1 MPTIAQFHGISIF
14 MYLEIGQPP
23 RLPHFH
29 VYYGEYGASFAINPP
44 ALLEGALPRRQLRL
58 VLAWAELYQEEL
70 QANWE
75 RVQRGSTPMRIQG
88 L

>member
-14 MYLEIGQPP
+14 MYLEIGQPH

-29 VYYGEYGASFAINPP
+29 VYYGEYSASFAINPP

-70 QANWE
+70 QVNWE
-75 RVQRGSTPMRIQG
+75 RVQNGWAPNRIQG